1 LKPEFTLTSVEQ
13 MEADTNKLHDLAC
26 EACGVETWADRNE
39 KQKPHCKFGDQ
50 GICCR
55 VCSMG
60 PCRITAKADRGICGA
75 DAHAIAGRHYLR
87 RAAAGSAAHSDHAR
101 EIAHTLLSTKPEGP
115 YTIRDEGKLK
125 NLAAEWNIS
134 FEDRDIYEVAH
145 DVALHGLGEFGKPF
159 GTLDCLKRATEERQE
174 LWQKEELAPRAIDR
188 EVATSLHMTH
198 MGNTADAEA
207 LVRQSLRVGLA
218 DGWGGSMIGTDFSD
232 IMFGTPTARDTEGN
246 LGVLEKEMVNIVVH
260 GHDPAFSEIMVT
272 AADSKQAQDYC
283 KSKGIK
289 GINIVGLCCTANEV
303 AMRHGIRM
311 VGNFLQQENAL
322 LTGAI
327 DMMCVDVQCIFPSLG
342 PLSECYHTKF
352 ITTSPVC
359 RIPGS
364 EYVKFE
370 PETAMENANRLVRE
384 AIDNFQSRDES
395 KIWIP
400 ESKQKATV
408 GYPNE
413 QIIKELD
420 GVTNSHLEDRGSYKP
435 AIDAIKAGV
444 LRGAV
449 AMVGCNNPKI
459 RPDWSHIEIMK
470 QLLANDIL
478 VITTGCSAQAATKGG
493 LMNKDAKEF
502 CGDGLKRVCTLVGIP
517 PILHMGACVDISRM
531 MLLAT
536 DIAKQWQVPITS
548 IPVVGCAPEWMSEK
562 AVAIANYVVATGLD
576 TYLGVDPQVSGS
588 EQMSYLIS
596 EGTRKLT
603 GAGYIINTNP
613 DELVA
618 AMIAGIEAKRELLEI

>member
-1 LKPEFTLTSVEQ
+1 TQ
-13 MEADTNKLHDLAC
+13 
-26 EACGVETWADRNE
+26 
-39 KQKPHCKFGDQ
+39 
-50 GICCR
+50 
-55 VCSMG
+55 
-60 PCRITAKADRGICGA
+60 
-75 DAHAIAGRHYLR
+75 
-87 RAAAGSAAHSDHAR
+87 
-101 EIAHTLLSTKPEGP
+101 
-115 YTIRDEGKLK
+115 
-125 NLAAEWNIS
+125 
-134 FEDRDIYEVAH
+134 
-145 DVALHGLGEFGKPF
+145 
-159 GTLDCLKRATEERQE
+159 ERQE
-174 LWQKEELAPRAIDR
+174 LWAHEELAPRSIDR
-188 EVATSLHMTH
+188 EISTALHMTH
-198 MGNTADAEA
+198 MGNTADAEV

-232 IMFGTPTARDTEGN
+232 IMFGTPTARETEGN
-246 LGVLEKEMVNIVVH
+246 LGVLEKDMVNLVVH
-260 GHDPAFSEIMVT
+260 GHDPAFSEIVVT
-272 AADSKQAQDYC
+272 AADSKEMQDYC
-283 KSKGIK
+283 KGKGIK

-322 LTGAI
+322 LTGVV

-352 ITTSPVC
+352 VTSSPVC

-364 EYVKFE
+364 EYVRFE
-370 PETAMENANRLVRE
+370 PATALSSAMRLVRE
-384 AIDNFQSRDES
+384 AIDNFANRDES

-400 ESKQKATV
+400 ASKEKATV

-420 GVTNSHLEDRGSYKP
+420 GVTNSHLEDRGSYRP

-459 RPDWSHIEIMK
+459 RPDYAHIEIMK
-470 QLLANDIL
+470 KLLANDIL
-478 VITTGCSAQAATKGG
+478 VITTGCAAQAATKAG
-493 LMNKDAKEF
+493 LMSKEAKEL

-536 DIAKQWQVPITS
+536 DIAKQWDVPITS

-576 TYLGVDPQVSGS
+576 TYLGVDPQVRGS
-588 EQMSYLIS
+588 EQMTYLIT

-603 GAGYIINTNP
+603 GAGYIINTDP
-613 DELVA
+613 DELVEA
-618 AMIAGIEAKRELLEI
+618 IKEGIEAKRRLLDI